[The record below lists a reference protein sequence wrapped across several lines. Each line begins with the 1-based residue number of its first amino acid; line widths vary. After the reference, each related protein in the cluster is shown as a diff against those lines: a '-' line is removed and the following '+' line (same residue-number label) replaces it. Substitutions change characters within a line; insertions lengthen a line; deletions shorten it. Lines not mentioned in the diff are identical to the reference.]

1 MLADYGRAERAKVL
15 EWDIADLG
23 RGRSR
28 SGKIEQE
35 IMQRKHVV
43 ITGTGRAG
51 TTFLVELLT
60 HLGLDTGYHAE
71 EIGEN
76 KCKTAR
82 AGLEHD
88 VRRDNAP
95 YIVKSPWFCDYA
107 EDVLERKDLTIEHV
121 FVPMRDLRAAAESRR
136 FVTKT
141 TQSEMTLLR
150 RLRRRFF
157 RRSVAGGMWHT
168 SQPDQQE
175 AVLLEQLYKLVLSLS
190 KSHVPVTLLRYPL
203 LANDAGYLFRKL
215 SPILGN
221 ISPTE
226 FEAVFDRVVDPSL
239 VHRFSQGDC

>member
-1 MLADYGRAERAKVL
+1 MH
-15 EWDIADLG
+15 
-23 RGRSR
+23 
-28 SGKIEQE
+28 
-35 IMQRKHVV
+35 RKHVV

-60 HLGLDTGYHAE
+60 HLGLDTGYKPE
-71 EIGEN
+71 EVDGN
-76 KCKTAR
+76 KCQTAR

-88 VRRDNAP
+88 IRRDNAP
-95 YIVKSPWFCDYA
+95 YVVKSPWFCDYA
-107 EDVLERKDLTIEHV
+107 DDVLERNDLLIEHV

-136 FVTKT
+136 FVTRT
-141 TQSEMTLLR
+141 TQSEMTVLK
-150 RLRRRFF
+150 RLRLRFF
-157 RRSVAGGMWHT
+157 PTGVAGGMWHT

-226 FEAVFDRVVDPSL
+226 FEAVFDRVVDPAL